1 MIIFLLGAFVLLTIK
16 IRKNLF
22 YLTFVSF
29 LGLFHI
35 VPTVYGFVENGYIG
49 PLGIDIY
56 GFTFSYSLVYIYVLF
71 IFILSLYLFNKA
83 DAFKFDLNLFGERN
97 FLSSLDGNV
106 FNILFVFTFA
116 VEIAGLLAKMAYVV
130 NYGYQES
137 HIGELNSGRSI
148 FQIFNHYLFLLFLYY
163 GLYTRK
169 PLVKVSFFLFLIIS
183 MFTGMRMPSLVLFL
197 VYELYYNRSVL
208 ISKKLFLFIPIIIF
222 LTFAIQ
228 NFRVG
233 ATTELAQFSSK
244 DALANLMFQLF
255 SIFGF
260 TNEIIYASIVVKLES
275 INIGYT
281 NLFSDVI
288 NIYNNI
294 SYKLSG
300 LGSLPMNLRADS
312 GNLSYQIS
320 KYFFSQEFLIDGVT
334 AGGSSI
340 AEIYFYTGYLG
351 IFIFGLFYSKIINY
365 LTLLTRVP
373 SFSAFVIY
381 FTFAPYFLKSF
392 RDGAISFLFNGFID
406 LILILS
412 SFYFLKILFYGK
424 NYRH

>member
-1 MIIFLLGAFVLLTIK
+1 MFYILLTAFVILI
-16 IRKNLF
+16 IRVRTNLF
-22 YLTFVSF
+22 YLTFVAF

-35 VPTVYGFVENGYIG
+35 VPTVYGFIVNGHIG
-49 PLGIDIY
+49 PLGIDNY
-56 GFTFSYSLVYIYVLF
+56 GFTFSHSLVYINVLF
-71 IFILSLYLFNKA
+71 IFILSLYLFSKA
-83 DAFKFDLNLFGERN
+83 DAFKLDLKLFGKKS
-97 FLSSLDGNV
+97 FLSCIDDK
-106 FNILFVFTFA
+106 LFYVLFIFTFA
-116 VEIAGLLAKMAYVV
+116 VETSVLLAKTAYVIK
-130 NYGYQES
+130 YGYQEL
-137 HIGELNSGRSI
+137 HIGEFNSGRSV
-148 FQIFNHYLFLLFLYY
+148 FQIFNHYMFLLLLYY
-163 GLYTRK
+163 GLYTNK
-169 PLVKVSFFLFLIIS
+169 SLVKVFSFLFLIIT
-183 MFTGMRMPSLVLFL
+183 MFTGMRMPSLILFL

-208 ISKKLFLFIPIIIF
+208 MSKKLFLFIPIIII

-233 ATTELAQFSSK
+233 ATTEFATFIST
-244 DALANLMFQLF
+244 DGLANLMFQLF

-260 TNEIIYASIVVKLES
+260 TNEIICASIVVKLDS

-294 SYKLSG
+294 SHKFSG
-300 LGSLPMNLRADS
+300 VGSLPMTLRADS

-320 KYFFSQEFLIDGVT
+320 NYFFTREFLIDGVT

-340 AEIYFYTGYLG
+340 AEIYFYMGYLG
-351 IFIFGLFYSKIINY
+351 IFLFGLFYSKVINY
-365 LTLLTRVP
+365 LTSLSRVT

-392 RDGAISFLFNGFID
+392 RDGAISFLINGFID

-412 SFYFLKILFYGK
+412 SYLLLKIIFHGK
-424 NYRH
+424 YYKY